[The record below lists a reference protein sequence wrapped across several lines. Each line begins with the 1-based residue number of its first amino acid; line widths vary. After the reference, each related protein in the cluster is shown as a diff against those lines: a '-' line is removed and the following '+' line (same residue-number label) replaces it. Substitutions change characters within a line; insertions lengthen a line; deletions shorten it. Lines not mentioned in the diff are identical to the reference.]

1 MLRQRNEGN
10 VLGVVLLNIFDGFVD
25 KRILYLRYARLRVG
39 LETVDGGGE
48 IAAFNLNGGV
58 LPVYL
63 RGDLQRRFA
72 LEAIGKLLINK

>member
-39 LETVDGGGE
+39 LEAVDCRIQSQWRSASSLPE
-48 IAAFNLNGGV
+48 RRSAAAF
-58 LPVYL
+58 
-63 RGDLQRRFA
+63 RF
-72 LEAIGKLLINK
+72 GSDR